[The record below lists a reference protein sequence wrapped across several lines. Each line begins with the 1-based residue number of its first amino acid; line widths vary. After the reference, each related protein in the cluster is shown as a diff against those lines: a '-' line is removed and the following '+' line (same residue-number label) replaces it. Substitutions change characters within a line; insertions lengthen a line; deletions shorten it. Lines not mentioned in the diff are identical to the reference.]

1 MTVLDQLD
9 RDEIAAGL
17 ERQGADGWLLFDFH
31 GHNPVAARLLPGG
44 NLTTRRTW
52 AWIPR
57 SGPITAIVHRIE
69 LQPWHDFGGK
79 VIPFSRHDELHAALR
94 DTVGGKVAAMEI
106 SPRNAV
112 PYLDRIPWG
121 VVDLLQSLGTKV
133 VSSADL
139 VTRFAATWSAAELEG
154 HLRAAELLRTIALDA
169 LGRAVHR
176 TDGTLSESAM
186 QGEVVEAMRGA
197 GLFLTTLPIVGF
209 GPNAANPHYEPLAGS
224 DRVLGPD
231 EVVLLDL
238 WAGVHEGA
246 VFADQTWMGFSGSS
260 VPERVGRVWQVVR
273 DARDAAV
280 AALRERLAAGQP
292 VQGYVGD
299 RAARATIEAAG
310 FGEYFVHRT
319 GHSID
324 RDLHGSGPHLDDYE
338 THDDRALLPG
348 TGCSV
353 EPGVYLPGDFGV
365 RSEINLYHAGAELVV
380 TPGSPQVELVRRE
393 T

>member
-1 MTVLDQLD
+1 M
-9 RDEIAAGL
+9 
-17 ERQGADGWLLFDFH
+17 
-31 GHNPVAARLLPGG
+31 
-44 NLTTRRTW
+44 
-52 AWIPR
+52 
-57 SGPITAIVHRIE
+57 HRIE
-69 LQPWHDFGGK
+69 MQPWGDFGGK
-79 VIPFSRHDELHAALR
+79 IIPYSRHDELQAALR
-94 DTVGGKVAAMEI
+94 DTVGGKVAAMEV
-106 SPRNAV
+106 SPRDAV

-121 VVDLLQSLGTKV
+121 VIDLLQSLGTRV

-139 VTRFAATWSAAELEG
+139 VTRFAATWSAEELAG
-154 HLRAAELLRTIALDA
+154 HHRAAELLRTIALDA

-176 TDGTLSESAM
+176 TDGTLSESAL

-209 GPNAANPHYEPLAGS
+209 GPNAANPHYEPHPGA
-224 DRVLGPD
+224 DRSLGPD

-238 WAGVHEGA
+238 WGGVADGS
-246 VFADQTWMGFSGSS
+246 VFADQTWMGFSGSA
-260 VPERVGRVWQVVR
+260 VPERVSRVWQVVR

-280 AALRERLAAGQP
+280 AALRQRLAAGEP

-299 RAARATIEAAG
+299 RAARQVIEQAG
-310 FGEYFVHRT
+310 FGQYFVHRT

-380 TPGSPQVELVRRE
+380 TPAQPQTDLVIG
-393 T
+393 TP